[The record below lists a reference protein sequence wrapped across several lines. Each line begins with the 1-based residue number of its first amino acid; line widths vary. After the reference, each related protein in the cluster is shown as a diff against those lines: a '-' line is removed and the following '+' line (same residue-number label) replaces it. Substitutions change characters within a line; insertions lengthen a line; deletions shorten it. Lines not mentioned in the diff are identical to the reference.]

1 MKSTKKNLSYFDKID
16 ILKNG
21 HDGLTLGYL
30 SWLKKIN
37 EQLLCQVI
45 KILFYLPIYSQQLFC
60 QAMKILL

>member
-30 SWLKKIN
+30 SWLKKLMN
-37 EQLLCQVI
+37 SFFA
-45 KILFYLPIYSQQLFC
+45 KS
-60 QAMKILL
+60 